1 MSVFLAVAG
10 HMASGLMHFFRQR
23 QVYIY
28 NINLA
33 TSLIM
38 LHFFQ
43 DLLPLLLRLLLLLL
57 LLLLRRRLPRRVR
70 LRAALLF
77 S

>member
-38 LHFFQ
+38 LRFCH
-43 DLLPLLLRLLLLLL
+43 DL
-57 LLLLRRRLPRRVR
+57 
-70 LRAALLF
+70 
-77 S
+77 